1 MSGFRSKRIGAI
13 APVARIGQI
22 LGGHVAKS
30 LAGALVVIP
39 HPVMSIDPVE
49 LRSAAVVALLRDI
62 GPVGIKLGQLLAT
75 RSDLFSRSWI
85 AAFATLHD
93 QVSPVPFE
101 EIEPILAA
109 SWGADWRGEFTQF
122 DEQPLASAS
131 VAQTYSASLLDG
143 RSEEHTSELQSLMLI

>member
-1 MSGFRSKRIGAI
+1 MRI
-13 APVARIGQI
+13 
-22 LGGHVAKS
+22 
-30 LAGALVVIP
+30 
-39 HPVMSIDPVE
+39 
-49 LRSAAVVALLRDI
+49 
-62 GPVGIKLGQLLAT
+62 
-75 RSDLFSRSWI
+75 SDWSSDVCSSY
-85 AAFATLHD
+85 LHD

-143 RSEEHTSELQSLMLI
+143 ADVIIKVRRPGTAARMEADVRLLTRLAAVAEDRSPEIADRKSVVSGKSVSVRVDLGGRRIIKKKKKKKSVIK

>member
-1 MSGFRSKRIGAI
+1 MRI
-13 APVARIGQI
+13 
-22 LGGHVAKS
+22 
-30 LAGALVVIP
+30 
-39 HPVMSIDPVE
+39 
-49 LRSAAVVALLRDI
+49 
-62 GPVGIKLGQLLAT
+62 
-75 RSDLFSRSWI
+75 SDWSSDVCSSY
-85 AAFATLHD
+85 LHD

-143 RSEEHTSELQSLMLI
+143 AGVIIKVRRPGTAARMEIGRESCRERVCQIV

>member
-1 MSGFRSKRIGAI
+1 MRI
-13 APVARIGQI
+13 
-22 LGGHVAKS
+22 
-30 LAGALVVIP
+30 
-39 HPVMSIDPVE
+39 
-49 LRSAAVVALLRDI
+49 
-62 GPVGIKLGQLLAT
+62 
-75 RSDLFSRSWI
+75 SDWSSDVCSSY
-85 AAFATLHD
+85 LHD

-143 RSEEHTSELQSLMLI
+143 ADVIIKVRRPGTAARMEADVRLLTRLAAVAEERSPEIARYRPVEDRKSAGEGKSGSVRVTLGGRRRIKKKKKNSKHT